1 LLVGPPELADRPAH
15 RGHRHAHAAL
25 AFPRLAVLVQ
35 RGLWAGLQLLPQG
48 APLLGGL
55 TDLQMLG
62 VRPGEGLGATSP
74 VSRLRLSQRR
84 TVAKETPKV
93 STIRALGPP
102 RSTAAST
109 LALRSF
115 E

>member
-1 LLVGPPELADRPAH
+1 VLL
-15 RGHRHAHAAL
+15 
-25 AFPRLAVLVQ
+25 Q
-35 RGLWAGLQLLPQG
+35 RGLRAGLQLLPQG

-55 TDLQMLG
+55 MLG

-84 TVAKETPKV
+84 TVAKEMPKV
-93 STIRALGPP
+93 STIRALGSP
-102 RSTAAST
+102 RSTVAST